1 MSSKRTAE
9 NRLNGLLPPST
20 LPQHNRNAALRTSGD
35 PTLTP
40 NILRFLMGGYSWR
53 YIVATADE
61 LESFYWMVLGG
72 MFVVPFLTPIL
83 TNVVIARVF
92 RSDFRALKW
101 ALLIGTVNIPL
112 AWGSIKFGI
121 DVWDPLEMEGWGAWI
136 IAMVVSVALTAL
148 LTWSLARWENDS

>member
-1 MSSKRTAE
+1 M
-9 NRLNGLLPPST
+9 
-20 LPQHNRNAALRTSGD
+20 
-35 PTLTP
+35 
-40 NILRFLMGGYSWR
+40 
-53 YIVATADE
+53 ATADE